1 MSLIPFSIIQGQFK
15 VENVSKFP
23 QLSLAC
29 WCISAGPTLSFKN
42 NAKQTNKQ
50 TKKNLNDLGTA

>member
-42 NAKQTNKQ
+42 NAK
-50 TKKNLNDLGTA
+50 KKKTLNDLGTA

>member
-42 NAKQTNKQ
+42 NAK
-50 TKKNLNDLGTA
+50 KKHKTLNDLGTA